1 MSEHLEISSISP
13 EEVNKLPDQPGVY
26 RYYNAAEELIYV
38 GKAKSLKKRV
48 SSYFSKSFHPDRKT
62 RRMVSEIHRIEFS
75 IVNTELDALLL
86 ENSLI
91 KAYQPRYNILM
102 RDDKTYPFV
111 VVTKEPFP
119 RIFPTR
125 RKLKDGGTYYGP
137 YASVKAMNN
146 VLDLI
151 RKLYQ
156 IRTCK
161 LSLTQENI
169 RNEKFKVCLEYHI
182 GNCKG
187 PCVGF
192 QIEADYLQ
200 DVEQA
205 EHILKGNLSFPRQYF
220 RQAMM
225 DAAQELKFEQAQAW
239 KEKLDLLEKYQAKSL
254 VVHPSIT
261 NVDVIGWVAGEKEG
275 FVNYIRILNGMVIL
289 TKSLEVKR
297 RIMEEEG
304 DILPQIALRLRE
316 SYESDAP
323 EILSNVEVGLDV
335 VGLSWVVPR
344 IGDKKKLVEM
354 AVKNAL
360 YLKKEKIALLGAK
373 EAPQIK
379 ILRLLQADLQLKE
392 LPDHIECFDNSNIQ
406 GSSPVAAMVCFK
418 EGKPSKADYRH
429 FHIKTVEGPN
439 DFASMEEVVGRR
451 YRRLKDENLPLP
463 NLIVIDGGKGQL
475 NAAVEALKKLDLYGR
490 IPIVGIAKRLE
501 EIYFPDDPY
510 PLHIDKKSPSL
521 NLLQKVRN
529 EAHRFAITHHRNVR
543 SKKSFKSAL
552 EEIPGIGDKSLNML
566 LKEFKT
572 ISNMKEA
579 GLDGLTAVLGKN
591 RAEKVWEW
599 LQS

>member
-26 RYYNAAEELIYV
+26 RYYNAAAELIYV

-161 LSLTQENI
+161 LSLTEENI

-335 VGLSWVVPR
+335 PGLSWVVPR

-360 YLKKEKIALLGAK
+360 FLKKEKIALLGAK

>member
-1 MSEHLEISSISP
+1 MEISSISP